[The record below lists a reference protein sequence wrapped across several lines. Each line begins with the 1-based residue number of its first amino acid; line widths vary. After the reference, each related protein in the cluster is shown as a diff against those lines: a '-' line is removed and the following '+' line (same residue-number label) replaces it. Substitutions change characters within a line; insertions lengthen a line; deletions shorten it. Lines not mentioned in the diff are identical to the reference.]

1 MSDRSP
7 DRESQRTISYL
18 LRLWQVRRDE
28 ALVWQA
34 SLENVRTGERV
45 GFATVEALA
54 AFLWEHTE
62 NEAPTD
68 RRRRP

>member
-7 DRESQRTISYL
+7 DREPQRYTSFL

-45 GFATVEALA
+45 GFATVEALVA
-54 AFLWEHTE
+54 YLREQTAE
-62 NEAPTD
+62 
-68 RRRRP
+68 